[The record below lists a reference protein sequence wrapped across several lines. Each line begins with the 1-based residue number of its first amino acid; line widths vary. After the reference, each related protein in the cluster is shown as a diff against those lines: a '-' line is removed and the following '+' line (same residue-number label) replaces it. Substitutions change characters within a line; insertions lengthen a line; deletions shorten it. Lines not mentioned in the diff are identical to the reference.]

1 MNTNTK
7 NIMDTN
13 INLHEKA
20 EDEITAS
27 DNDEHL
33 LPIDR

>member
-1 MNTNTK
+1 
-7 NIMDTN
+7 MDIN
-13 INLHEKA
+13 ENLHEKA

-27 DNDEHL
+27 DNDELL